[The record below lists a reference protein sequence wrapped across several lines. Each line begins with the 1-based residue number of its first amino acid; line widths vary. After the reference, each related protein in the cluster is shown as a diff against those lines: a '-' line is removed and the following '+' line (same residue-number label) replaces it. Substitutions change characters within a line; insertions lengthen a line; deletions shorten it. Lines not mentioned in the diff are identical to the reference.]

1 MSAGNLIKPRN
12 RTRRDKDRLEPQ
24 IQSQSEILTPTSAQP
39 IPLPAEPPHPRVFRH
54 AGFTSRFLPGEREIS
69 VYVPPGYGEEPGRR
83 YPLLILQDG
92 QNLFDPSTS
101 FIPGKTWRVAESAD
115 EAIAAGEV
123 EPVVI
128 AGVPNAGE
136 RRIAEY
142 TPSRDM
148 KLGGGE
154 AGKYALL
161 VTRELLPYLRARYR
175 LLKGPDSTG
184 IGGSSLGGLVSM
196 WMGLAHPEIFGRLAV
211 LSPSVWWNHRYI
223 LAYLNDV
230 APGMHRR
237 PKIWLDVGD
246 MEGRR
251 TLTDADMLH
260 ARLRKQGW
268 RDEVDLHFETIAG
281 GTHDEASW
289 AERVQPMLRFLF
301 PAEQSV
307 GGGLA
312 GVEAL

>member
-1 MSAGNLIKPRN
+1 MEPRIDNQLESQIESPAQCLTSELAQSA
-12 RTRRDKDRLEPQ
+12 
-24 IQSQSEILTPTSAQP
+24 
-39 IPLPAEPPHPRVFRH
+39 PLPAEPPHPRVHKH
-54 AGFTSRFLPGEREIS
+54 AGFTSRFLTGEREIS
-69 VYVPPGYGEEPGRR
+69 VYVPPGYEADSDRR

-92 QNLFDPSTS
+92 QNLFDPTTS
-101 FIPGKTWRVAESAD
+101 FIPGRTWRVAESAD
-115 EAIAAGEV
+115 GAIAAGEV
-123 EPVVI
+123 EPLVI
-128 AGVPNAGE
+128 AGVANAGE
-136 RRIAEY
+136 RRLAEY
-142 TPSRDM
+142 TPTRDM

-161 VTRELLPYLRARYR
+161 VIRELLPFLHARYR
-175 LLKGPDSTG
+175 LLKGPDSIG

-230 APGMHRR
+230 APGLHHRPR
-237 PKIWLDVGD
+237 IWLDAGD
-246 MEGRR
+246 REGRR
-251 TLTDADMLH
+251 TLTDAETLH

-268 RDEVDLHFETIAG
+268 RDELDLHFEAITG

-301 PAEQSV
+301 PADRPARSAEA
-307 GGGLA
+307 GAEGL
-312 GVEAL
+312 